1 MAEIIRHCPDCGL
14 DRSIT
19 QHHGIASRCPDSPDL
34 CCPEWYCV
42 TCGAA
47 LLIGGI
53 PVVPTP
59 AWTAGLRDR
68 VA

>member
-1 MAEIIRHCPDCGL
+1 MTEIIRHCPDCGR

-19 QHHGIASRCPDSPDL
+19 QHHGVAGRCPDSADR

-42 TCGAA
+42 TCGAGMV
-47 LLIGGI
+47 IGEIPTVLKSAFSVGI
-53 PVVPTP
+53 
-59 AWTAGLRDR
+59 RDR

>member
-14 DRSIT
+14 DSAIM
-19 QHHGIASRCPDSPDL
+19 QHHGSAGRCPDSPDL

-42 TCGAA
+42 SCGAA
-47 LLIGGI
+47 LLIGDL
-53 PVVPTP
+53 PVVLTS
-59 AWTAGLRDR
+59 ACTAGLRDR

>member
-19 QHHGIASRCPDSPDL
+19 QHHGLSGRCPDSPDR

-47 LLIGGI
+47 LLIGDI
-53 PVVPTP
+53 PVVLN
-59 AWTAGLRDR
+59 TARMVGLRDR

>member
-1 MAEIIRHCPDCGL
+1 VTEIIRHCPDCGR

-19 QHHGIASRCPDSPDL
+19 QHHGITRCPDSADR

-42 TCGAA
+42 SCGAG
-47 LLIGGI
+47 LLIGDI
-53 PVVPTP
+53 PLVLQS
-59 AWTAGLRDR
+59 AGTAGLRDR